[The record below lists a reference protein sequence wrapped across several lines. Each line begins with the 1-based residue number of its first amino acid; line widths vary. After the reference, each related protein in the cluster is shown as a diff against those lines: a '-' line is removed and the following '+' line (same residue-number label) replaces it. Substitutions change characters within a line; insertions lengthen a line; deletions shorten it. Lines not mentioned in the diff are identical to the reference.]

1 MPSIWHTV
9 HKCLACGELGRDII
23 SSDGERQ
30 SRETSTKICT
40 DAGFSDIKAATVKM
54 FNNTLR
60 QINVGEG
67 AQHMTGRYM

>member
-1 MPSIWHTV
+1 MEKGSQEKPV
-9 HKCLACGELGRDII
+9 PRFAQMLGSQI
-23 SSDGERQ
+23 
-30 SRETSTKICT
+30 
-40 DAGFSDIKAATVKM
+40 DIKAATVKM